1 MLAVVKT
8 APGPGFELR
17 DAPTPTPGPG
27 QALVRVARVGICG
40 TDLPIFSGAG
50 PVPIPLIPG
59 HEIGGSIVALG
70 EGVSGWAVGERVAV
84 SIVCNCGVCP
94 ACRLG
99 RDSLCDAIQEIGIHV
114 DGGFAE
120 YVVAPAA
127 NLHRLPDAMGWAE
140 AASVDPLA
148 CALPAVVRASIMFED
163 DVVVIGA
170 GAIGL
175 YALQLARLAGP
186 RRLFLVG
193 RRAQRLAVGR
203 RWADDVIDALEED
216 EAAGVLARTNGRGA
230 DVVIEATGNPAA
242 GAAALAMAAKG
253 ARVALTGI
261 FTQPATVHLD
271 TIVRRELNVYGTL
284 CYTRAQFA
292 EALRL
297 MAIGSV
303 DAAPIVT
310 HVLPLSDIGLGLDL
324 LARHEAIKVQLEPP
338 TA

>member
-1 MLAVVKT
+1 MLAVVKA
-8 APGPGFELR
+8 APGPGFDLC
-17 DAPTPTPGPG
+17 DAPVPTPGPG
-27 QALVRVARVGICG
+27 WALVRVQRVGICG
-40 TDLPIFSGAG
+40 TDLPIFSGAR

-59 HEIGGSIVALG
+59 HEIGGTVAALG
-70 EGVSGWAVGERVAV
+70 ESVSSPAIGDRVAV
-84 SIVCNCGVCP
+84 SIVCNCGACP
-94 ACRLG
+94 SCAFG
-99 RDSLCDAIQEIGIHV
+99 RESLCDDIREIGIHI

-120 YVVAPAA
+120 YVAAPAR
-127 NLHRLPDAMGWAE
+127 NLHRLPDALDWAA

-148 CALPAVVRASIMFED
+148 CALPAVARASIMFED
-163 DVVVIGA
+163 DVVVIGG

-203 RWADDVIDALEED
+203 RWADDVIDDLQED
-216 EAAGVLARTNGRGA
+216 AADAILARTNGRGA

-242 GAAALAMAAKG
+242 GAAALAMAAKS
-253 ARVALTGI
+253 ARVALTGV
-261 FTQPATVHLD
+261 FTQPATVHLNH
-271 TIVRRELNVYGTL
+271 IVRRELNVYGTL

-297 MAIGSV
+297 LAIGSV

-310 HVLPLSDIGLGLDL
+310 HVLSLSDIGLGLEL
-324 LARHEAIKVQLEPP
+324 LHSHGAIKVQLEPP

>member
-8 APGPGFELR
+8 TPGPGFELR
-17 DAPTPTPGPG
+17 DVPVPTPGPG
-27 QALVRVARVGICG
+27 EALVHVRRVGICG
-40 TDLPIFSGAG
+40 TDLPIFSGAR

-59 HEIGGSIVALG
+59 HEIGGTVAALG
-70 EGVSGWAVGERVAV
+70 EGVTGWTVGDRVAV
-84 SIVCNCGVCP
+84 SIVCNCGACP
-94 ACRLG
+94 ACALG
-99 RDSLCDAIQEIGIHV
+99 RESLCDNIRELGIHI

-120 YVVAPAA
+120 YVVAPAR
-127 NLHRLPDAMGWAE
+127 NLHRLPESVDWTA

-148 CALPAVVRASIMFED
+148 CALPAVTRASIMFED

-175 YALQLARLAGP
+175 YALQLARQAGP

-193 RRAQRLAVGR
+193 RRAQRLAVGEC
-203 RWADDVIDALEED
+203 WANEVIDDTQGDAV
-216 EAAGVLARTNGRGA
+216 AAVMGLTEGRGA
-230 DVVIEATGNPAA
+230 DVVIEATGNPTA
-242 GAAALAMAAKG
+242 GAAALATAAKG
-253 ARVALTGI
+253 ARVALTGV

-271 TIVRRELNVYGTL
+271 HIVRRELNVYGTL

-297 MAIGSV
+297 LAVRAV

-310 HVLPLSDIGLGLDL
+310 HVLPLSEIGLALDL
-324 LARHEAIKVQLEPP
+324 LRRHEAIKVQLEPA
-338 TA
+338 TD

>member
-17 DAPTPTPGPG
+17 DVPTPTPGLG
-27 QALVRVARVGICG
+27 EALVRVQRVGICG
-40 TDLPIFSGAG
+40 SDLPIFSGAR
-50 PVPIPLIPG
+50 PVPMPLTLG
-59 HEIGGSIVALG
+59 HEIGGTVAALG
-70 EGVSGWAVGERVAV
+70 EGVVGWTVGDRVAV

-94 ACRLG
+94 PCALG
-99 RDSLCDAIQEIGIHV
+99 RESLCDHIQELGIHI

-120 YVVAPAA
+120 YVVAPAD
-127 NLHRLPDAMGWAE
+127 NLHRLPDSMGWAA

-148 CALPAVVRASIMFED
+148 CALPAVTRASIMFED

-193 RRAQRLAVGR
+193 RRAQRLAVGAC
-203 RWADDVIDALEED
+203 WADEVIDSQQEN
-216 EAAGVLARTNGRGA
+216 EAEAILARTNGRGA
-230 DVVIEATGNPAA
+230 DVVIEATGNPTA

-253 ARVALTGI
+253 ARVALTGV
-261 FTQPATVHLD
+261 FTQPATVHLNH
-271 TIVRRELNVYGTL
+271 IVRRELNVHGTL

-297 MAIGSV
+297 LAIRAV
-303 DAAPIVT
+303 DPTPLIT

-324 LARHEAIKVQLEPP
+324 LARHEAIKVQLEPS
-338 TA
+338 TG

>member
-17 DAPTPTPGPG
+17 YIPVPAPGPG
-27 QALVRVARVGICG
+27 QVLIRVQRVGICG
-40 TDLPIFSGAG
+40 SDLPIFSGAR

-59 HEIGGSIVALG
+59 HEIGGTIAQFG
-70 EGVSGWAVGERVAV
+70 GGVTGWAVGDRVAV
-84 SIVCNCGVCP
+84 SIVCNCGACP
-94 ACRLG
+94 SCMLG
-99 RDSLCDAIQEIGIHV
+99 HESLCDSVWEIGIHS

-120 YVVAPAA
+120 YVAVPAR
-127 NLHRLPDAMGWAE
+127 NLHRLPDSLGWAE

-148 CALPAVVRASIMFED
+148 CVLPAVSRASIMFED

-193 RRAQRLAVGR
+193 RRAQRLAVGQ
-203 RWADDVIDALEED
+203 RWADDVIDDLEED
-216 EAAGVLARTNGRGA
+216 EVEGVLARTNGRGA
-230 DVVIEATGNPAA
+230 DVVIEATGNPTA
-242 GAAALAMAAKG
+242 GAAALAIAAKSG
-253 ARVALTGI
+253 RVALTGV
-261 FTQPATVHLD
+261 FTQPATVQLNH
-271 TIVRRELNVYGTL
+271 IVRRELNVFGTL

-297 MAIGSV
+297 LAIGSV

-310 HVLPLSDIGLGLDL
+310 HVLPLSDIGFGLDL
-324 LARHEAIKVQLEPP
+324 LHSHAAIKVQLNP
-338 TA
+338 TIG